1 MAPTWNCDRTTWPW
15 TGPCQRDFLW
25 LILAFSLSCSRFL
38 LHENVHALSLHHHG
52 LLNFRL
58 IQRLIEESVAMGNVL
73 KSSNIYM
80 IFIGK
85 ETRYNSSLVGT
96 VGWLWIPSKF
106 EKLFGFCSFTQITGK
121 WDYLLIHIN
130 YNYVSLLF
138 DQETTT
144 ICINFYHI
152 ISVLLSF

>member
-1 MAPTWNCDRTTWPW
+1 MKLWPDDLALNRALSTWLPLAYSRVFFVLLSFPSPW
-15 TGPCQRDFLW
+15 KCSRA
-25 LILAFSLSCSRFL
+25 ILAPSRFA
-38 LHENVHALSLHHHG
+38 EFFV
-52 LLNFRL
+52 L

-138 DQETTT
+138 DQKTAT
-144 ICINFYHI
+144 ICINFYHT